1 MRRTRS
7 QRGADVDEPNVYD
20 NGCDVGKH
28 HSRRRRTTGN
38 AKSAHREVD

>member
-7 QRGADVDEPNVYD
+7 QRGADVDEPNVDD
-20 NGCDVGKH
+20 NGCNVGKH